1 MTDQI
6 LEGRRFLVVEDEML
20 VLMVLEDM
28 LDELGCRSITAAA
41 NVEDALKLAAT
52 EDYDAAV
59 LDVNLNGSKSYPV
72 ADALAQRGI
81 PFAFSTGYANH
92 GAGTAFGNRP
102 VLRKPYQLHNLTAI
116 CDSWFAEPSEA
127 AG

>member
-6 LEGRRFLVVEDEML
+6 LMGRRFLVVEDEML

-28 LDELGCRSITAAA
+28 LDELGCQSVTAAA
-41 NVEDALKLAAT
+41 NVEDALRLAVT

-72 ADALAQRGI
+72 ADALARRGI
-81 PFAFSTGYANH
+81 PFAFATGYANH
-92 GAGTAFGNRP
+92 GAGTAFDTRP
-102 VLRKPYQLHNLTAI
+102 VLRKPYQLRNLSAI
-116 CDSWFAEPSEA
+116 CDTWFASA
-127 AG
+127 